1 MFRRNTSEVTQRLTF
16 AALMLALS
24 LVLMIADFTGVL
36 RPVEQVTST
45 FLIPLENASN
55 QLGSNLSRFGDFLSD
70 NNQLRAE
77 NASLRQDLQAALADQ
92 GKVAELANRVDQL
105 EKQLEFRAN
114 PENRKYSVVN
124 AEVSNQDSSGVNQ
137 AITINKGS
145 NDGLNR
151 GMPVVNA
158 AGYLVGRVVS
168 VETKK
173 SQVFLISD
181 NNVGVNVYT
190 QRYDANNKR
199 VPIQAVD
206 GTALGQYQLGGRDKV
221 KIGLIQPDADIK
233 VDDWVFTNGKGGNF
247 PANLL
252 IGRITKVS
260 SEDGQPEKEA
270 VVRPIADLDHL
281 QEVLVITAWGTS

>member
-1 MFRRNTSEVTQRLTF
+1 
-16 AALMLALS
+16 
-24 LVLMIADFTGVL
+24 
-36 RPVEQVTST
+36 VEQVTST

>member
-1 MFRRNTSEVTQRLTF
+1 MFKRNTSEVTQRLTF
-16 AALMLALS
+16 AALMLGLS

-260 SEDGQPEKEA
+260 SQDGQPEKEA

>member
-16 AALMLALS
+16 AALMLGLS

-260 SEDGQPEKEA
+260 SQDGQPEKEA

>member
-1 MFRRNTSEVTQRLTF
+1 MFRRNTSEITQRLTF
-16 AALMLALS
+16 AALMLTLS
-24 LVLMIADFTGVL
+24 LVLMLADFTGLL

-105 EKQLEFRAN
+105 EKQLEFRTN
-114 PENRKYSVVN
+114 PENRKYTVVN
-124 AEVSNQDSSGVNQ
+124 ASVTNQDSAGVNQ
-137 AITINKGS
+137 AISINKGS
-145 NDGLNR
+145 NDGLSR
-151 GMPVVNA
+151 GMPVVNT

-190 QRYDANNKR
+190 QRYDATNKR
-199 VPIQAVD
+199 IPIQAVD

-260 SEDGQPEKEA
+260 SQDGQPEKEA